1 MTEWL
6 IAIGALITGPIVLL
20 MLILGIAILIN
31 VVMIVRVKDAFDRA
45 MADWIDA
52 TTDSLIQGHKMTKD
66 EGSGYAKDAK

>member
-20 MLILGIAILIN
+20 MLILGFAIVIN

-52 TTDSLIQGHKMTKD
+52 TTDDLIDKHK
-66 EGSGYAKDAK
+66 GSK